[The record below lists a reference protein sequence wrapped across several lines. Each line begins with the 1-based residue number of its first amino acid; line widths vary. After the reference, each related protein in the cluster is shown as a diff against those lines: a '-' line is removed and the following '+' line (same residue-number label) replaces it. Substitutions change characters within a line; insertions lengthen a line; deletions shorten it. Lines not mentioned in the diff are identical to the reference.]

1 MWHIGCIF
9 AKKIYTMNVTSSGRN
24 ASSIDLQEIIVRE
37 VEDMDDAELYK
48 YLVATRR
55 DGKEMLSEA
64 EQDAFERKMGLGKY
78 R

>member
-1 MWHIGCIF
+1 
-9 AKKIYTMNVTSSGRN
+9 MNATSSGRN
-24 ASSIDLQEIIVRE
+24 ASSIDLQKIIVRE
-37 VEDMDDAELYK
+37 AEGMDDAELYK

-55 DGKEMLSEA
+55 DGKEMLSDA

>member
-1 MWHIGCIF
+1 
-9 AKKIYTMNVTSSGRN
+9 MNAMSSKEN

-37 VEDMDDAELYK
+37 AEDINDAELYK

-55 DGKEMLSEA
+55 DGKEMLSDA

>member
-9 AKKIYTMNVTSSGRN
+9 AKKCTMNAMSSKEN

-37 VEDMDDAELYK
+37 AEDINDAELYK

-55 DGKEMLSEA
+55 DGKEMLSDA

>member
-1 MWHIGCIF
+1 M
-9 AKKIYTMNVTSSGRN
+9 SSKEN

-37 VEDMDDAELYK
+37 AEDINDAELYK

-55 DGKEMLSEA
+55 DGKEMLSDA